1 MKYTSIPA
9 ITGKQL
15 IRLLKRDRWIVR
27 RKAKHG
33 ISLTKN
39 IGDRTLVTVIP
50 DTRASLDKGTLMAI
64 LSIKQTR
71 LGKKGLLRLINKYG
85 I

>member
-9 ITGKQL
+9 VTGKQL
-15 IRLLKRDRWIVR
+15 IKLLKKDGWVVG

-64 LSIKQTR
+64 LNIKQTR
-71 LGKKGLLRLINKYG
+71 LGKKGLLKLINRYG

>member
-15 IRLLKRDRWIVR
+15 IRLLKRDGWVVR

-33 ISLTKN
+33 VSLTRN

-64 LSIKQTR
+64 LSIKQTCIGR
-71 LGKKGLLRLINKYG
+71 KGLLKLINKYG